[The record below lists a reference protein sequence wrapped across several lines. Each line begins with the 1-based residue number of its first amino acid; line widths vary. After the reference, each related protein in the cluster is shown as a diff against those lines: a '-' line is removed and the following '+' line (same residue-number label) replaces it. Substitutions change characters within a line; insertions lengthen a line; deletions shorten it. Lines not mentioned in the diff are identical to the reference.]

1 MGTTPFPIPSP
12 QAPHNGGR
20 HRPVSQGER
29 PDRFLSEVNAI
40 PPACVQQPLHVAEQ
54 MPDEKTTI
62 VALLHDV
69 VEDTSYSLRD
79 IREMGFESD
88 IVDAL
93 ARLTHGKNVSYMDYA
108 ANIKENS
115 MARTVK
121 LADLRHNSDLTRL
134 DEINEEALSRVEKYK
149 AAIQLLSED

>member
-29 PDRFLSEVNAI
+29 PDRFLSAVNAI
-40 PPACVQQPLHVAEQ
+40 PSACVQQPLHVAEQ

-79 IREMGFESD
+79 IRNY
-88 IVDAL
+88 VA
-93 ARLTHGKNVSYMDYA
+93 K
-108 ANIKENS
+108 IKENS

-134 DEINEEALSRVEKYK
+134 DQINEEALSRVEKYK